1 MPTIVISY
9 RRTDSSAIAGRIFD
23 RLIAHYGEE
32 SVFLD
37 IDNIPFG
44 IDFHAHIQQI
54 LQRTDVVLAIIGA
67 NWLGVSPGGG
77 TRMCEPTD
85 PVRFEIET
93 AIARRMPIIPVLV
106 DGAKMPDSTDL
117 PAEFGNFAYLNAA
130 EVASGREFRNQTD
143 RLIAAIE
150 RAVTGDAGSTIPR
163 SRTVAAGRESSPPR
177 IWLRYVLSYL
187 STPLVLI
194 LVAHHIVI
202 NAFDMNVAYLWMAS
216 AVVPF
221 IFGFLFFRASGGEA
235 GAALAFATA
244 LGVTA
249 AVGMTVSQTLNSG
262 DPVLPQNRYEW
273 RDNIQFMVGIALS
286 FLAGYALARALKAAR
301 SRKFGKH

>member
-9 RRTDSSAIAGRIFD
+9 RRTDSSAVAGRIFD

-32 SVFLD
+32 SIFLD

-44 IDFHAHIQQI
+44 IDFRTHINEI

-67 NWLGVSPGGG
+67 NWLGVGPDGC
-77 TRMCEPTD
+77 TRMSDPTD

-130 EVASGREFRNQTD
+130 EVATGREFRNQMD

-150 RAVTGDAGSTIPR
+150 RAVTGDVGSALPH
-163 SRTVAAGRESSPPR
+163 SRTAAAGRESSPSR
-177 IWLRYVLSYL
+177 IWLRNVLSYL

-194 LVAHHIVI
+194 LVVHHIII
-202 NAFDMNVAYLWMAS
+202 NAFDMNVAYLWVAC

-221 IFGFLFFRASGGEA
+221 IFGFVFFRANGGGA
-235 GAALAFATA
+235 GAAFAVATA

-249 AVGMTVSQTLNSG
+249 AVGMTVSQTLSSG
-262 DPVLPQNRYEW
+262 DPILPQNRYEW
-273 RDNIQFMVGIALS
+273 RDNTQFTVGIALS
-286 FLAGYALARALKAAR
+286 FLAGHALARALKAAR
-301 SRKFGKH
+301 SRKFVKR

>member
-1 MPTIVISY
+1 M
-9 RRTDSSAIAGRIFD
+9 
-23 RLIAHYGEE
+23 
-32 SVFLD
+32 
-37 IDNIPFG
+37 
-44 IDFHAHIQQI
+44 
-54 LQRTDVVLAIIGA
+54 
-67 NWLGVSPGGG
+67 
-77 TRMCEPTD
+77 
-85 PVRFEIET
+85 
-93 AIARRMPIIPVLV
+93 LV

-130 EVASGREFRNQTD
+130 EVATGREFRNQMD

-150 RAVTGDAGSTIPR
+150 RAVTGDAGSTLPR
-163 SRTVAAGRESSPPR
+163 SRTAAAGRESSPPR
-177 IWLRYVLSYL
+177 IWLRNVLSYL

-194 LVAHHIVI
+194 LVAHHIII
-202 NAFDMNVAYLWMAS
+202 NAFDMNVAYLWVAS

-221 IFGFLFFRASGGEA
+221 IFGFVFFRASGGGA
-235 GAALAFATA
+235 GAAFAFATA

-273 RDNIQFMVGIALS
+273 RDNIQFMVGITLS
-286 FLAGYALARALKAAR
+286 FLAGHALARGLRAAR

>member
-9 RRTDSSAIAGRIFD
+9 RRTDSSAVAGRIFD

-44 IDFHAHIQQI
+44 IDFRAHIQQT

-67 NWLGVSPGGG
+67 NWLGVSPDGG
-77 TRMCEPTD
+77 TRMRQPTD
-85 PVRFEIET
+85 PVRIEIET

-130 EVASGREFRNQTD
+130 EVATGREFRNQMD

-150 RAVTGDAGSTIPR
+150 RAVTGDAGSTLPR
-163 SRTVAAGRESSPPR
+163 SRTAAAGRESSPPR
-177 IWLRYVLSYL
+177 IWLRNVLSYL

-194 LVAHHIVI
+194 LVAHHIII
-202 NAFDMNVAYLWMAS
+202 NAFDMNVAYLWVAS

-221 IFGFLFFRASGGEA
+221 IFGFVFFRASGGGA
-235 GAALAFATA
+235 GAAFAFATA
-244 LGVTA
+244 LGITA

-273 RDNIQFMVGIALS
+273 RDNIQFMVAITLS
-286 FLAGYALARALKAAR
+286 FLAGHALARGLRAAR
-301 SRKFGKH
+301 SQKFGKH